1 MMRGMEIQWFPGHML
16 KTQRLI
22 QEHRSQV
29 DVFLEV
35 VDARAP
41 LATANP
47 LLDELLGDKPR
58 VVLLNKIDLADPRV
72 TSAWKAWYDA
82 RPETRAVLIS
92 CKERKNLPAISQAVN
107 ELCAG
112 KKWYGLRKVRGMIV
126 GVPNVGKSSLINAL
140 VGGKKAS
147 VANKPG
153 HTKGLQRINI
163 SEKFDLFDTPGILW
177 HKFDDPAV
185 GLRLAFLG
193 SVKDEILSVSDLVR
207 ELVVEVTRLYPQ
219 AFASLWPDAVLVAG
233 ETEEQVFERIGG
245 WAKRRG
251 MLAKGAEVD
260 WDRAFAALLSDFRGG
275 KLGRFS
281 LEKPNRAGAPVSG
294 PVVQG
299 KKEKTLNYTGI
310 VFDFNGTLLWDMDLH
325 EEVWHACARHH
336 LGRDLTQDEWVHGV
350 VGRTNAEIW
359 PFLLG
364 HTPDAAEVHRL
375 SEEKEAAYREL
386 LLAHPE
392 RVRLV
397 DGAIELFEVCRA
409 AGIAIA
415 IGTAA
420 GQTNKDFY
428 VETFGLHRWFRP
440 DHIVYDDG
448 TMPGKPHPALFATAM
463 RRLGQDPAKCIVVED
478 GILGIQAA
486 RAAGAGKVYG
496 IWMSEADRAKLGTV
510 PLDRVIH
517 TYRDMSLADFE

>member
-1 MMRGMEIQWFPGHML
+1 MMPAMDIQWFPGHML

-72 TSAWKAWYDA
+72 TAAWKAWYEA

-112 KKWYGLRKVRGMIV
+112 KKWFGLRKVRGMIV

-207 ELVVEVTRLYPQ
+207 ELVVNVTQLYPQ
-219 AFASLWPDAVLVAG
+219 AFAGLWAEAVGAG
-233 ETEEQVFERIGG
+233 DPEAEVFARIEAWGR
-245 WAKRRG
+245 KRG
-251 MLAKGAEVD
+251 MLAKGGEVD
-260 WDRAFAALLSDFRGG
+260 WDRAFQALLSDFRGG

-281 LEKPNRAGAPVSG
+281 LERPPVAAETTPAPKRAFDA
-294 PVVQG
+294 
-299 KKEKTLNYTGI
+299 I

-325 EEVWHACARHH
+325 EQVWHQLARQY
-336 LGRDLTQDEWVHGV
+336 LGRDLTPEEWVEGV

-364 HTPDAAEVHRL
+364 READRSELNRL
-375 SEEKEAAYREL
+375 SEEKERAYRDL
-386 LLAHPE
+386 LLSMPG
-392 RVRLV
+392 RVKLV
-397 DGAIELFEVCRA
+397 DGAEELFELCVQR
-409 AGIAIA
+409 GIRIA

-420 GQTNKDFY
+420 GKSNVEFY
-428 VETFGLHRWFRP
+428 VKTFRLDRWFTP
-440 DHIVYDDG
+440 DRIVYDDG
-448 TMPGKPHPALFATAM
+448 TRPGKPDPALFSTAM
-463 RRLGQDPAKCIVVED
+463 ARIGVEPSRCIVVED
-478 GILGIQAA
+478 GILGIRAA

-496 IWMSEADRAKLGTV
+496 IWADEADRAKLATQV
-510 PLDRVIH
+510 LDKTIH
-517 TYRDMSLADFE
+517 TYREVTGADFEV

>member
-1 MMRGMEIQWFPGHML
+1 MDIQWFPGHML

-72 TSAWKAWYDA
+72 TSAWKAWYEA

-92 CKERKNLPAISQAVN
+92 CKERKNLPAINLAVD
-107 ELCAG
+107 ELCRG
-112 KKWYGLRKVRGMIV
+112 KKWYGIRKIRGMIV

-147 VANKPG
+147 VAPKPG
-153 HTKGLQRINI
+153 HTKGLQRMNI

-177 HKFDDPAV
+177 HKFDDPSV

-207 ELVVEVTRLYPQ
+207 ELVVNLSALYPA
-219 AFASLWPDAVLVAG
+219 AFSGYWSDPLKGTVTD
-233 ETEEQVFERIGG
+233 EQVFGRIEAWG
-245 WAKRRG
+245 KKRG
-251 MLAKGAEVD
+251 MLAKGGEVD
-260 WDRAFAALLSDFRGG
+260 WDRAYQALLADFRTG

-281 LEKPNRAGAPVSG
+281 LERPPKPRVF
-294 PVVQG
+294 
-299 KKEKTLNYTGI
+299 EGI

-325 EEVWHACARHH
+325 EKVWREIAYRH
-336 LGRDLTQDEWVHGV
+336 LGRTLTADEWIHGF

-359 PFLLG
+359 PFLVG
-364 HTPDAAEVHRL
+364 HEPDKPEIHRL
-375 SEEKEAAYREL
+375 SEEKERIYRDL
-386 LLAHPE
+386 LVSMPDRLK
-392 RVRLV
+392 LV
-397 DGAIELFEVCRA
+397 DGATVLFDLCVKN
-409 AGIAIA
+409 GIKIA

-420 GQTNKDFY
+420 GKTNVDFY
-428 VETFGLHRWFRP
+428 VKTFGLAKWFTP
-440 DHIVYDDG
+440 DRIVYDDG
-448 TMPGKPHPALFATAM
+448 TMPGKPDPALFRTAM
-463 RRLGQDPAKCIVVED
+463 ERIGVEPARCIVVED
-478 GILGIQAA
+478 GILGIQSA

-496 IWMSEADRAKLGTV
+496 IWADATDQAKLATV
-510 PLDRVIH
+510 ALDRVIH
-517 TYRDMSLADFE
+517 TYREMGLEDFT

>member
-1 MMRGMEIQWFPGHML
+1 MDIQWFPGHML

-72 TSAWKAWYDA
+72 TSAWKAWYEA

-92 CKERKNLPAISQAVN
+92 CKERKNLPAISQAVD
-107 ELCAG
+107 ELCRG

-177 HKFDDPAV
+177 HKFDDPLV

-193 SVKDEILSVSDLVR
+193 SVKDEILSISDLVR
-207 ELVVEVTRLYPQ
+207 ELVVRITALYPQ
-219 AFASLWPDAVLVAG
+219 AFATLWDQPVTEDSG
-233 ETEEQVFERIGG
+233 EEVFARLEAWG
-245 WAKRRG
+245 KKRG
-251 MLAKGAEVD
+251 MLAKGGEVD
-260 WDRAFAALLSDFRGG
+260 WERSFQALLSDFRGG

-281 LEKPNRAGAPVSG
+281 LERPPKPRVFHG
-294 PVVQG
+294 
-299 KKEKTLNYTGI
+299 L

-325 EEVWHACARHH
+325 EKVWREIAYRH
-336 LGRDLTQDEWVHGV
+336 LGRALTDEEWIHEF

-359 PFLLG
+359 PFLVG
-364 HTPDAAEVHRL
+364 HEPDAHEVHRL
-375 SEEKEAAYREL
+375 SEEKERVYREL
-386 LLAHPE
+386 LVSLPG
-392 RVRLV
+392 RMKLV
-397 DGAIELFEVCRA
+397 DGAVELFDFCVKN
-409 AGIAIA
+409 GIHIA

-420 GQTNKDFY
+420 GKTNVDFY
-428 VETFGLHRWFRP
+428 VKAFGLAKWFTP
-440 DHIVYDDG
+440 DRIVYDDG
-448 TMPGKPHPALFATAM
+448 TMPGKPDPALFRTAM
-463 RRLGQDPAKCIVVED
+463 ERIGVEPAQCIVVED
-478 GILGIQAA
+478 GILGIRAA

-496 IWMSEADRAKLGTV
+496 IWASEADRAKLATV

-517 TYRDMSLADFE
+517 TYREMGWDDFT